1 MLKEM
6 IIRVA
11 IIIIIAVILNIICK
25 ETPNDSKK
33 KRLIRKW
40 GRVITNIGTA
50 ITILVFIF
58 PSLST
63 PFFDDNSQESHNE
76 TSHAETATTTLNIAN
91 TTKKSNTYT
100 TTKTITTNIS
110 ETTTT
115 TTDKSGNTYIDAI
128 LLEIGEPCEK
138 SVIYSDDNDNCVWY
152 IVNIPG
158 DGLLSLNLNT
168 SAGVYFYINLICING
183 NDSINY
189 DRGQDRILTINT
201 PVQAGEY
208 YIKISYEQ
216 SGAYSLNSQLSTS
229 DYSNDM
235 EVNSPYQNAKLIESN
250 ILNGHIGYRS
260 NSPNETDTD
269 DFYKLTL
276 DSFRLFTFN
285 LTMDSDLKT
294 KLFLIASDGATE
306 IYSDYGKNKEIMFTY
321 PLQPGTYYIQIVCL
335 ENYGGY
341 QLQINSDE
349 IKSLDNEPN
358 NTYQKSVE
366 IISDETI
373 IGSIGFVNDK
383 NEYDQY
389 DWYTFNTNERSHITI
404 RTSSQNPFQY
414 EINLIGTDGEQSL
427 SYSKCHGEIETIEYD
442 LEPGKYYIRVFSYNY
457 GEYEFSYSL
466 NSDFGDD

>member
-1 MLKEM
+1 MFEET
-6 IIRVA
+6 IVR
-11 IIIIIAVILNIICK
+11 IIIIIVIAVILNIICK
-25 ETPNDSKK
+25 KSPNDSKK

-40 GRVITNIGTA
+40 GRIITNIGTA

-63 PFFDDNSQESHNE
+63 PFFSDNSQKSHNE
-76 TSHAETATTTLNIAN
+76 TSHAETVTTTLNVAG
-91 TTKKSNTYT
+91 T
-100 TTKTITTNIS
+100 TTKGNIYTTMKAITTDIS

-128 LLEIGEPCEK
+128 QLKIGESCEK
-138 SVIYSDDNDNCVWY
+138 SIIYSDDNDNCVWY
-152 IVNIPG
+152 IVNVSE

-168 SAGVYFYINLICING
+168 SVGMYCYINLICING
-183 NDSINY
+183 NDSIDY
-189 DRGQDRILTINT
+189 DRGQDRILSINT

-216 SGAYSLNSQLSTS
+216 SGTYSLNSQLTTS
-229 DYSNDM
+229 SYSNDL
-235 EVNSPYQNAKLIESN
+235 EANSPYQNANLIESN
-250 ILNGHIGYRS
+250 IINGHIGYKS
-260 NSPNETDTD
+260 NLPNETDTD

-276 DSFRLFTFN
+276 NSFQIFTFN
-285 LTMDSDLKT
+285 LIMDSDLKT
-294 KLFLIASDGATE
+294 KLILIASDGSTE
-306 IYSDYGKNKEIMFTY
+306 IYSDYGKNKEITLIC
-321 PLQPGTYYIQIVCL
+321 PLQPGTYYIRIVCL

-349 IKSLDNEPN
+349 IISLDNEPN

-366 IISDETI
+366 IISDEMVV
-373 IGSIGFVNDK
+373 GSIGFVNDK

-389 DWYTFNTNERSHITI
+389 DWYTFNINERSHITI
-404 RTSSQNPFQY
+404 KTSSSNSFQY

-427 SYSKCHGEIETIEYD
+427 SYFKCHGEIETIEYD
-442 LEPGKYYIRVFSYNY
+442 LEPGKYYIRVLSYNY

-466 NSDFGDD
+466 NYDFGDI

>member
-1 MLKEM
+1 MFKEISVRIVIFLVLIIVACLIYKYLPSSLKNAKVKAILTIATTLLGVLQF
-6 IIRVA
+6 II
-11 IIIIIAVILNIICK
+11 
-25 ETPNDSKK
+25 
-33 KRLIRKW
+33 
-40 GRVITNIGTA
+40 
-50 ITILVFIF
+50 
-58 PSLST
+58 PSLSN
-63 PFFDDNSQESHNE
+63 PFFNDNIEESSNESSQSEIVTTAAITTATLPTNKITSSLTTMKTTTTISE
-76 TSHAETATTTLNIAN
+76 TTATTTSKN
-91 TTKKSNTYT
+91 
-100 TTKTITTNIS
+100 
-110 ETTTT
+110 
-115 TTDKSGNTYIDAI
+115 GNTYIDAI
-128 LLEIGEPCEK
+128 PLEIGESCEK

-152 IVNIPG
+152 IVNISE

-168 SAGVYFYINLICING
+168 SVGVYFYINLICING

-216 SGAYSLNSQLSTS
+216 SGTYSLNSRLSTS
-229 DYSNDM
+229 DYSNDV

-250 ILNGHIGYRS
+250 ILNGHIGYRG
-260 NSPNETDTD
+260 NLPNETDTD

-306 IYSDYGKNKEIMFTY
+306 IYSDYGKNKEITLIC
-321 PLQPGTYYIQIVCL
+321 PLQPGTYYIRIVCL

-358 NTYQKSVE
+358 NTYQKSVK
-366 IISDETI
+366 ITSDETI

-404 RTSSQNPFQY
+404 KTSSQNPFQY

-442 LEPGKYYIRVFSYNY
+442 LEPSKYYIRVFSYNY
-457 GEYEFSYSL
+457 GEYDFSYSL

>member
-1 MLKEM
+1 MFKEISVRIVIFLVLIIVACLIYKYLPPSLKNAK
-6 IIRVA
+6 VKA
-11 IIIIIAVILNIICK
+11 ILTIATTLLGVLQFLIPSLSNPFFNDNVEESSNESSQSEIL
-25 ETPNDSKK
+25 T
-33 KRLIRKW
+33 
-40 GRVITNIGTA
+40 TTA
-50 ITILVFIF
+50 ITNATITTNKSVT
-58 PSLST
+58 SL
-63 PFFDDNSQESHNE
+63 
-76 TSHAETATTTLNIAN
+76 
-91 TTKKSNTYT
+91 T
-100 TTKTITTNIS
+100 TTKTSAIAVTEAPT
-110 ETTTT
+110 E
-115 TTDKSGNTYIDAI
+115 KSGKTYIDAI
-128 LLEIGEPCEK
+128 PLTIGESYERAFT
-138 SVIYSDDNDNCVWY
+138 YLDDRDNCVWY
-152 IVNIPG
+152 IVSVSE
-158 DGLLSLNLNT
+158 DGLLSLTLNA
-168 SAGVYFYINLICING
+168 SVGVYCNINLICING
-183 NDSINY
+183 SDSINY

-269 DFYKLTL
+269 DFYKLTF

-321 PLQPGTYYIQIVCL
+321 PLQPGTYYIRIVCL

-341 QLQINSDE
+341 QLQINSNE
-349 IKSLDNEPN
+349 IISLDNEPN
-358 NTYQKSVE
+358 NTYQKSIE
-366 IISDETI
+366 ITSDETI

-383 NEYDQY
+383 KEYDQC
-389 DWYTFNTNERSHITI
+389 DWYTFNANERSHITI
-404 RTSSQNPFQY
+404 RTSSPNPFQY
-414 EINLIGTDGEQSL
+414 EVNLIGMDGEQSL
-427 SYSKCHGEIETIEYD
+427 SYSKCRGEIETIEYD
-442 LEPGKYYIRVFSYNY
+442 LDPGKYYIRVFSYNY